1 MSPVHGRSPVQRLE
15 RLNRLYQVLS
25 GINEAVVR
33 SQSDADLFLAAC
45 RVAVERGAF
54 RLAAVVAPE
63 AATGRVRPLVH
74 FGDADGYFDEIHV
87 NVDDEKLRHG
97 TSATAMRTGR
107 YDVCNDL
114 ASEPRMA
121 PWREQTQRRGFRA
134 SAAFPLMLDGS
145 VFGALVLFAGETGYF
160 QQDEVE
166 LLVRVAGDVSFAMNH
181 LRGESQR
188 RAAQAA
194 LARSEQ
200 QNKLIL
206 QSVGEGIL
214 GVDTNGCVTFEN
226 PAALAMLGWV
236 GHTLVGQDVH
246 EVLYGPG
253 ALCPGA
259 ACPFAQ
265 TMRDGQLHRVPD
277 DTFMQKGGAALRVEY
292 VCSPV
297 TNGQGCTTG
306 AVISFSDVGEDRRA
320 RDKLRESL
328 SVLRMAGR
336 VARLGG
342 WTIDLPG
349 YKLTWSD
356 ENCAIHDVPPG
367 YQPTLEEGINYFL
380 PEHRAQVRAL
390 VEACARDG
398 TPYEFELPKRTATG
412 RLIWVRSVGE
422 AVRGADGRITRLQ
435 GAFQDITQ
443 RRQELEA
450 LRRSEGRF
458 RQLFDHSHDGVILAR
473 SDGAIVA
480 ANRSA
485 CAIFG
490 MSERDLIRAG
500 RDGLTDASDPRL
512 APMMAVRQ
520 RDGVASG
527 ELRMLR
533 AGNQPFE
540 AEISSMVFDVANEAD
555 GVDQLIGI
563 FVRDIT
569 VRQRAQRG
577 LKAQLVRTALLHQ
590 ITQAIGDRLDLD
602 SVFQV
607 VSNNVREHLP
617 ADFVALARL
626 DHDAG
631 QSIVGGVTVAAG
643 MPDRLLGL
651 PGVLAASAGSGEL
664 ARCLA
669 GKLICEPDLGACHG
683 PLAGALVHAGL
694 RSAVLAPL
702 HTDGD
707 VFGLLIVARTQPQ
720 AFSDDE
726 YTFLRQLSGHTAL
739 AASQA
744 RLHGALRQAY
754 IDLEQSQQTLL
765 QQERLRAVGQM
776 ASGVAHDINNAISPV
791 VLYVEA
797 LLENEPGLS
806 ERAMG
811 FLQTIQRAVDDVAK
825 TVARMREF
833 YRPSEAGAQGALV
846 PLNCLVPHV
855 VDLTRACWRDI
866 PQKAGIAISVV
877 TDLAQDLPAIVAA
890 EGEIRDALTNL
901 VFNAVDAMPAGG
913 TLTLRTRQTL
923 TPDGTRR
930 VVLEVADTG
939 IGMDEATRRRCLEPF
954 FTTKGQRGSGLGLAM
969 VYGTVQRHA
978 GDIGIDSAPGR
989 GTCVRL
995 SFPVA
1000 SAGAGRPAPAA
1011 HATARPASRMHV
1023 LLVDDDPLVLGS
1035 LTQILRMDGHEVT
1048 TAAGG
1053 QAGID
1058 EFARA
1063 QARGAPAYDV
1073 VMTDLGMPHVD
1084 GRQVA
1089 QAVKRLSPGTGVVL
1103 LTGWGQSLLDDSG
1116 LPDHVDQIM
1125 AKPARLEQ
1133 VRRVL
1138 AGHVLT
1144 P

>member
-1 MSPVHGRSPVQRLE
+1 MSALQAPSPLQRLE

-25 GINEAVVR
+25 GTNEAVVR
-33 SQSDADLFLAAC
+33 SQSDSDLFLATC
-45 RVAVERGAF
+45 RVAVERGGF
-54 RLAAVVAPE
+54 LLAAVVAPE
-63 AATGRVRPLVH
+63 AVTGRVRPLVH
-74 FGDADGYFDEIHV
+74 FGDDSGYFDEIHV
-87 NVDDEKLRHG
+87 NIDDEKLKHG

-107 YDVCNDL
+107 HDVCNDL
-114 ASEPRMA
+114 GTEPRMA

-134 SAAFPLMLDGS
+134 SAAFPLMLDGN
-145 VFGALVLFAGETGYF
+145 VFGALVLFAGEPGYF
-160 QQDEVE
+160 QQDEVD
-166 LLVRVAGDVSFAMNH
+166 LLVRVAGDVSFALSH
-181 LRGESQR
+181 LRRESQR
-188 RAAQAA
+188 RATQAA
-194 LARSEQ
+194 LVRSEQ

-214 GVDTNGCVTFEN
+214 GVDTTGCVTFEN

-236 GHTLVGQDVH
+236 GHTLVGRDVH

-253 ALCPGA
+253 AACPGN

-265 TMRDGQLHRVPD
+265 TMRDAMLLRVPD
-277 DTFMQKGGAALRVEY
+277 DTFVRKDGATLRVEY

-297 TNGQGCTTG
+297 TYGQGHTSG

-320 RDKLRESL
+320 RDKLSESL

-356 ENCAIHDVPPG
+356 ENCAIHDAPPG
-367 YQPTLEEGINYFL
+367 YQPTLAEGLGYFL

-422 AVRGADGRITRLQ
+422 AVRDADGRITHLQ
-435 GAFQDITQ
+435 GAFQDITL
-443 RRQELEA
+443 RRQEMEA
-450 LRRSEGRF
+450 LRRSEARF
-458 RQLFDHSHDGVILAR
+458 RLLFDNSQDGVIKAR
-473 SDGAIVA
+473 QDGAIVA

-485 CAIFG
+485 CTIFG
-490 MSERDLIRAG
+490 MSEQELIRAG
-500 RDGLTDASDPRL
+500 RSGLVDASDPRL
-512 APMMAVRQ
+512 VPMLAARH

-533 AGNQPFE
+533 SGNQPFE
-540 AEISSMVFDVANEAD
+540 AEVSSMVFDVANGGD

-569 VRQRAQRG
+569 VRQQAQRR
-577 LKAQLVRTALLHQ
+577 LKAQLMRTALLHQ
-590 ITQAIGDRLDLD
+590 ITLAIGDRLDLD
-602 SVFQV
+602 GVFQV
-607 VSNNVREHLP
+607 VSDNVRDHLP

-626 DHDAG
+626 GHDTHHMA
-631 QSIVGGVTVAAG
+631 VGRVTVAARL
-643 MPDRLLGL
+643 MDRPLALS
-651 PGVLAASAGSGEL
+651 GVLASSAAGDEL
-664 ARCLA
+664 ARCFS
-669 GKLICEPDLGACHG
+669 GELIYEPDLAVCYG
-683 PLAGALVHAGL
+683 PLAQALAQAGL
-694 RSAVLAPL
+694 RSAVVAPL

-707 VFGLLIVARTQPQ
+707 VFGLLIVARMQSH

-726 YTFLRQLSGHTAL
+726 YTFLRQLSGHAAL

-806 ERAMG
+806 ERALG

-833 YRPSEAGAQGALV
+833 YRPGEAAPRGVLV

-877 TDLAQDLPAIVAA
+877 TDLAENLPAIVAA
-890 EGEIRDALTNL
+890 EGEVRDALTNL

-913 TLTLRTRQTL
+913 TLTLRTHEIL

-930 VVLEVADTG
+930 VALEVTDTG
-939 IGMDEATRRRCLEPF
+939 IGMDEATRRRCVEPF
-954 FTTKGQRGSGLGLAM
+954 FTTKGQRGCGLGLPM
-969 VYGTVQRHA
+969 VYGTVQRHG
-978 GDIGIDSAPGR
+978 GDIEIDSAVGL
-989 GTCVRL
+989 GTRVRL
-995 SFPVA
+995 LFPLPGV
-1000 SAGAGRPAPAA
+1000 GAGVAVPAA
-1011 HATARPASRMHV
+1011 PTSARPVSHRRV

-1048 TAAGG
+1048 ATAGG

-1063 QARGAPAYDV
+1063 LAQGAPAYDL

-1089 QAVKRLSPGTGVVL
+1089 QAVKRLSPTTGVVL

-1116 LPDHVDQIM
+1116 LPQHVDQIM

-1133 VRRVL
+1133 VRQAL
-1138 AGHVLT
+1138 AGQVPT

>member
-1 MSPVHGRSPVQRLE
+1 MSPVHARSPLQRLE

-33 SQSDADLFLAAC
+33 SQSEADLFLAAC
-45 RVAVERGAF
+45 RVAVQRGGF
-54 RLAAVVAPE
+54 LLAAVVAPQ

-87 NVDDEKLRHG
+87 DMDDEKLRHG

-107 YDVCNDL
+107 HDVCNDL
-114 ASEPRMA
+114 ATQARMA

-134 SAAFPLMLDGS
+134 SAAFPITLDGS
-145 VFGALVLFAGETGYF
+145 VFGALVLFAGETDYF

-166 LLVRVAGDVSFAMNH
+166 LLVRVASDVSFAMNH

-194 LARSEQ
+194 LAQSER

-214 GVDTNGCVTFEN
+214 GVDTNGRITFEN
-226 PAALAMLGWV
+226 PAALSMLGWA
-236 GHTLVGQDVH
+236 GHALVGRDVH
-246 EVLYGPG
+246 EVVYGPG
-253 ALCPGA
+253 ATCPGA
-259 ACPFAQ
+259 ACPYEQ
-265 TMRDGQLHRVPD
+265 TMRDGQMRRVPD
-277 DTFMQKGGAALRVEY
+277 DTFVRKDGTALRVEY

-297 TNGQGCTTG
+297 TDEHGGTTG
-306 AVISFSDVGEDRRA
+306 TVISFSDVTVDRRA
-320 RDKLRESL
+320 RDKLSESL
-328 SVLRMAGR
+328 SILRVAGR

-349 YKLTWSD
+349 YQLTWSD

-367 YQPTLEEGINYFL
+367 YQPTLEEGIRYFL
-380 PEHRAQVRAL
+380 PEHRAQVRAM

-398 TPYEFELPKRTATG
+398 TPYEFELPKRTALG

-422 AVRGADGRITRLQ
+422 AVRGADGRIIRLQ
-435 GAFQDITQ
+435 GAFQDITL

-450 LRRSEGRF
+450 LRRSEVRF
-458 RQLFDHSHDGVILAR
+458 RLLFDNSQDGVLLTQP
-473 SDGAIVA
+473 DGAIVA

-485 CAIFG
+485 CTIFG
-490 MSERDLIRAG
+490 MSEQALIRAG
-500 RDGLTDASDPRL
+500 RAGITDASDPRL
-512 APMMAVRQ
+512 AELTSARE
-520 RDGVASG
+520 RDGAASG

-533 AGNQPFE
+533 AGGQPFE

-555 GVDQLIGI
+555 GVEQLTGI

-569 VRQRAQRG
+569 VRQQAQRQ
-577 LKAQLVRTALLHQ
+577 LKAQLMRTALLHQ

-607 VSNNVREHLP
+607 VSDNVREHFP

-626 DHDAG
+626 DHDA
-631 QSIVGGVTVAAG
+631 QLRVVGRVTVAAG
-643 MPDRLLGL
+643 LPDRLAGL
-651 PGVLAASAGSGEL
+651 PGVLALSAGGNEL
-664 ARCLA
+664 ARCFA
-669 GKLICEPDLGACHG
+669 GGLIYEPDLAACHG
-683 PLAGALVHAGL
+683 PLAQALAQARLG
-694 RSAVLAPL
+694 SAVVAPL

-707 VFGLLIVARTQPQ
+707 VFGLLIVARAQPQ

-726 YTFLRQLSGHTAL
+726 YTFLRQLSGHAAL

-791 VLYVEA
+791 VLYTEA

-806 ERAMG
+806 ERARG

-833 YRPSEAGAQGALV
+833 YRPNEAGLQGALV

-877 TDLAQDLPAIVAA
+877 TDLCADLPAIVAA

-901 VFNAVDAMPAGG
+901 VFNAVDAMPGGG
-913 TLTLRTRQTL
+913 TLTLRTCETL
-923 TPDGTRR
+923 TPDGARR

-954 FTTKGQRGSGLGLAM
+954 FTTKGQRGSGLGLPM

-978 GDIGIDSAPGR
+978 GEIEIDSAPGL
-989 GTCVRL
+989 GTRVRL
-995 SFPVA
+995 LFPLPDA
-1000 SAGAGRPAPAA
+1000 AAGAAVPAA
-1011 HATARPASRMHV
+1011 PVPARAACGLRV

-1053 QAGID
+1053 QEGID

-1063 QARGAPAYDV
+1063 QARGAPAYDL
-1073 VMTDLGMPHVD
+1073 VMTDLGMPHID

-1103 LTGWGQSLLDDSG
+1103 LTGWGQSLLDDIG
-1116 LPDHVDQIM
+1116 LPEHVDRVM
-1125 AKPARLEQ
+1125 AKPARLDQ
-1133 VRRVL
+1133 VRHAL
-1138 AGHVLT
+1138 AGHGH
-1144 P
+1144 

>member
-1 MSPVHGRSPVQRLE
+1 MSPVHALSPLQRLE

-33 SQSDADLFLAAC
+33 SQSDSDLFLAAC
-45 RVAVERGAF
+45 RVAVERGGF
-54 RLAAVVAPE
+54 LLAAVVAPV
-63 AATGRVRPLVH
+63 AATGRVRPLAH
-74 FGDADGYFDEIHV
+74 FGDDDGYFDEIHV
-87 NVDDEKLRHG
+87 DIDDEKLKHG
-97 TSATAMRTGR
+97 TSATAIRTGR

-114 ASEPRMA
+114 GTQPRMA

-166 LLVRVAGDVSFAMNH
+166 LLVRVAGDLSFAMSH

-188 RAAQAA
+188 RTTQAA

-214 GVDTNGCVTFEN
+214 GVDTNGCITFEN

-236 GHTLVGQDVH
+236 GQTLVGRDVH

-253 ALCPGA
+253 TACAGA

-265 TMRDGQLHRVPD
+265 TLRDGLLHRVAD
-277 DTFMQKGGAALRVEY
+277 DTFVQKDGATLRVEY
-292 VCSPV
+292 MCSPV
-297 TNGQGCTTG
+297 THEHGRTTG

-367 YQPTLEEGINYFL
+367 YQPTLEEGISYFL
-380 PEHRAQVRAL
+380 PEHRAQVRAV
-390 VEACARDG
+390 VEACVRDG

-435 GAFQDITQ
+435 GAFQDITARQQAQ
-443 RRQELEA
+443 RR
-450 LRRSEGRF
+450 
-458 RQLFDHSHDGVILAR
+458 
-473 SDGAIVA
+473 
-480 ANRSA
+480 
-485 CAIFG
+485 
-490 MSERDLIRAG
+490 
-500 RDGLTDASDPRL
+500 
-512 APMMAVRQ
+512 
-520 RDGVASG
+520 
-527 ELRMLR
+527 
-533 AGNQPFE
+533 
-540 AEISSMVFDVANEAD
+540 
-555 GVDQLIGI
+555 
-563 FVRDIT
+563 
-569 VRQRAQRG
+569 
-577 LKAQLVRTALLHQ
+577 LKAQLMRTALLHQ

-602 SVFQV
+602 SVFQA
-607 VSNNVREHLP
+607 VSDNVREHLP

-626 DHDAG
+626 DHDA
-631 QSIVGGVTVAAG
+631 QHRVVGRVTVAAG
-643 MPDRLLGL
+643 LLDGPLAL
-651 PGVLAASAGSGEL
+651 PGVLASSAGGDEL
-664 ARCLA
+664 TRCFA
-669 GKLICEPDLGACHG
+669 GGLIHEPDLTVCHG
-683 PLAGALVHAGL
+683 PLAQALAQAGL
-694 RSAVLAPL
+694 RSAVVAPL

-707 VFGLLIVARTQPQ
+707 VFGLLIVARTQLQ

-726 YTFLRQLSGHTAL
+726 YTFLAQLSGHAAL

-754 IDLEQSQQTLL
+754 VDLDRSQQTLL

-797 LLENEPGLS
+797 LLESEPGLS
-806 ERAMG
+806 ERAQG
-811 FLQTIQRAVDDVAK
+811 YLQTVQRAVDDVAK

-833 YRPSEAGAQGALV
+833 YRPSEAGAQGVLV
-846 PLNCLVPHV
+846 PLNSLVPHV

-877 TDLAQDLPAIVAA
+877 TDLSENLPAIVAA
-890 EGEIRDALTNL
+890 EGEVRDALTNL
-901 VFNAVDAMPAGG
+901 VFNAVDAMPTGG
-913 TLTLRTRQTL
+913 TLTLRTREIL
-923 TPDGTRR
+923 TPDGIRR
-930 VVLEVADTG
+930 VALEVTDTG

-954 FTTKGQRGSGLGLAM
+954 FTTKGQRGCGLGLPM
-969 VYGTVQRHA
+969 VYGTVQRHG
-978 GDIGIDSAPGR
+978 GDIEIDSAVGL
-989 GTCVRL
+989 GTRVRL
-995 SFPVA
+995 LFPLPGV
-1000 SAGAGRPAPAA
+1000 GAGVAAPAA
-1011 HATARPASRMHV
+1011 LAPVQPARRRRV

-1063 QARGAPAYDV
+1063 QAQGAPAYDL

-1103 LTGWGQSLLDDSG
+1103 LTGWGQSLLDDSS
-1116 LPDHVDQIM
+1116 LPEHVDQVM
-1125 AKPARLEQ
+1125 AKPARLAQ
-1133 VRRVL
+1133 VRQAL
-1138 AGHVLT
+1138 AGRALT

>member
-1 MSPVHGRSPVQRLE
+1 MRPGHALSPLERLE

-33 SQSDADLFLAAC
+33 SQSDSDLFLAAC
-45 RVAVERGAF
+45 RVAVERGGF
-54 RLAAVVAPE
+54 LLAAVVAPV
-63 AATGRVRPLVH
+63 AATGRVQPLVH
-74 FGDADGYFDEIHV
+74 FGDDDGYFDEIHV
-87 NVDDEKLRHG
+87 DIDDEKLKHG
-97 TSATAMRTGR
+97 TSATAIRTGR

-114 ASEPRMA
+114 GTEPRMA
-121 PWREQTQRRGFRA
+121 PWRQQTQRRGFRA
-134 SAAFPLMLDGS
+134 SAAFPLTLDGS

-166 LLVRVAGDVSFAMNH
+166 LLVRVAGDLSFAMSH

-188 RAAQAA
+188 RTTQAA

-214 GVDTNGCVTFEN
+214 GVDTNGYITFEN

-236 GHTLVGQDVH
+236 GHTLVGRDVH

-253 ALCPGA
+253 AGCPGA

-265 TMRDGQLHRVPD
+265 TMRDGLLHRVAD
-277 DTFMQKGGAALRVEY
+277 DTFVQKDGATLRVEY

-297 TNGQGCTTG
+297 THAQGPTTG
-306 AVISFSDVGEDRRA
+306 AVVSFSDVGEDRRA

-367 YQPTLEEGINYFL
+367 YQPTLEEGISYFM
-380 PEHRAQVRAL
+380 PEHRAQVRAM
-390 VEACARDG
+390 VQACARDG

-458 RQLFDHSHDGVILAR
+458 RLLFDNSQDGVIMAR
-473 SDGAIVA
+473 QDGAIVA

-485 CAIFG
+485 CTIFG
-490 MSERDLIRAG
+490 MSEQDLIRAG
-500 RDGLTDASDPRL
+500 RAGLTDASDPHL
-512 APMMAVRQ
+512 APMMAARQ

-555 GVDQLIGI
+555 GVDQLIGT

-569 VRQRAQRG
+569 VRQQAQRR
-577 LKAQLVRTALLHQ
+577 LKAQLMRTALLHQ

-602 SVFQV
+602 GVFQV
-607 VSNNVREHLP
+607 VSDNVREHLP

-626 DHDAG
+626 DHDA
-631 QSIVGGVTVAAG
+631 QLRVVGRVTVASG
-643 MPDRLLGL
+643 LPDKPPGL
-651 PGVLAASAGSGEL
+651 PGVLASSAGGDEL
-664 ARCLA
+664 ARCFA
-669 GKLICEPDLGACHG
+669 GELINQPDLATCRG
-683 PLAGALVHAGL
+683 PLAQALAQAGL
-694 RSAVLAPL
+694 GSAVVAPL

-707 VFGLLIVARTQPQ
+707 VFGLLIVARTQAQ

-726 YTFLRQLSGHTAL
+726 YTFLRQLSGHAAL

-754 IDLEQSQQTLL
+754 IDLERSQQTLL

-797 LLENEPGLS
+797 LLENEAGLS
-806 ERAMG
+806 VRARG
-811 FLQTIQRAVDDVAK
+811 FLETIQRAVDDVVK
-825 TVARMREF
+825 TVSRMREF
-833 YRPSEAGAQGALV
+833 YRPNEAGTQGTLV

-877 TDLAQDLPAIVAA
+877 TDLAEDLPAIVAA

-913 TLTLRTRQTL
+913 TLTLRTRETL

-930 VVLEVADTG
+930 VLLEVADTG

-969 VYGTVQRHA
+969 VYGTVLRHA
-978 GDIGIDSAPGR
+978 GDIEIDSTLGL

-995 SFPVA
+995 LFPVA
-1000 SAGAGRPAPAA
+1000 SAGAGLAAPAA
-1011 HATARPASRMHV
+1011 HATARPASRKRV

-1063 QARGAPAYDV
+1063 QAQGEPVYDL

-1089 QAVKRLSPGTGVVL
+1089 QAVKRLCPGMGVVL
-1103 LTGWGQSLLDDSG
+1103 LTGWGQSLLDDIG
-1116 LPDHVDQIM
+1116 LPEHVDQIM

-1133 VRRVL
+1133 VRQVL
-1138 AGHVLT
+1138 AGHAR
-1144 P
+1144 